1 MKTKQRS
8 SSFYFLSELLFVIVC
23 FALCSVLCVR
33 LFAMASQ
40 KHQLALDQNTALRLI
55 QPLMER
61 LENEAE
67 GPLAECRRF
76 GCELSYD
83 ASGQRTERT
92 EDVRFEVKIEKTAA
106 GLTAEFRV
114 TITRKTDQRV
124 LVEAPL
130 VIREEDRS

>member
-40 KHQLALDQNTALRLI
+40 KHQLALDQNAALRLI
-55 QPLMER
+55 QPLMEQ

-67 GPLAECRRF
+67 GPLAECRYF

-83 ASGQRTERT
+83 TGGQRTEVA
-92 EDVRFEVKIEKTAA
+92 EDVRFEVKIEKKAA
-106 GLTAEFRV
+106 GLMAEYMV

-124 LVEAPL
+124 LVEVPL
-130 VIREEDRS
+130 VISEEDRS